1 MCGRYVIEISA
12 DLVRKVFGVV
22 DVPQWTARY
31 NVAPTQM
38 VPVIRQRGDSTRQL
52 VLMRWGLIPSW
63 AKEVGEGLINARAET
78 VNEKPLFRQLFRQR
92 RCILPATGFYE
103 WQKVDKHKIPHFV
116 RLKNQMPMPFAGIWD
131 SWRAPDGQ
139 VVESCAILTTAANG
153 AVGSIH
159 ERMPVILHPDEF
171 GQWLDR
177 EQHDQATL
185 MPLLAPYPSDCLEVY
200 PVSTLVNSVAN
211 DQPECIAPLPAD
223 T

>member
-38 VPVIRQRGDSTRQL
+38 VPVIRQRGDSTSQL

-78 VNEKPLFRQLFRQR
+78 VNEKPSFRQSFRQR

-177 EQHDQATL
+177 EQHNPATL

>member
-31 NVAPTQM
+31 NIAPTQR

-78 VNEKPLFRQLFRQR
+78 VNEKPSFRQSFRQR

-131 SWRAPDGQ
+131 SWRAPEGQ

-153 AVGSIH
+153 AVGAIH

-177 EQHDQATL
+177 EQHDPATL
-185 MPLLAPYPSDCLEVY
+185 MPLLTPYPSDCLEVY

-211 DQPECIAPLPAD
+211 DQPECIVPLPAG

>member
-31 NVAPTQM
+31 NIAPTQM

-78 VNEKPLFRQLFRQR
+78 VNEKPSFRHSFRQR

-103 WQKVDKHKIPHFV
+103 WQEVDKHKIPHFV

>member
-31 NVAPTQM
+31 NIAPTQR
-38 VPVIRQRGDSTRQL
+38 VPVIRQRADSTRQL

-63 AKEVGEGLINARAET
+63 AKGVGEGLINARAET

>member
-12 DLVRKVFGVV
+12 DLVRRVFGVV
-22 DVPQWTARY
+22 DVPHWTARY

-52 VLMRWGLIPSW
+52 VQMRWGLIPSW

-78 VNEKPLFRQLFRQR
+78 VNEKPSFRQSFRQR

-139 VVESCAILTTAANG
+139 VVESCAILTTTANG
-153 AVGSIH
+153 AVGAIH
-159 ERMPVILHPDEF
+159 ERMPLILHPDEF

-177 EQHDQATL
+177 EQHDPVAL
-185 MPLLAPYPSDCLEVY
+185 MSLLTPYPSDCLEVY

-211 DQPECIAPLPAD
+211 DQPECIVPLPAD

>member
-38 VPVIRQRGDSTRQL
+38 VPVIRQRGDGTRQL

-63 AKEVGEGLINARAET
+63 AKEVGEGPINARAET
-78 VNEKPLFRQLFRQR
+78 VNEKPSFRHSFRQR